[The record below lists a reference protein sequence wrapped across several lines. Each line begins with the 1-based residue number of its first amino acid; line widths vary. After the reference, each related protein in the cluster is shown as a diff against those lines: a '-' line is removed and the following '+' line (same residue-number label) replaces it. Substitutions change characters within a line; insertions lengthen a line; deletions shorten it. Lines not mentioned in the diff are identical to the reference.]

1 MNVNVLTPDGK
12 CDDELLVEKAAFVIT
27 TSFCVR
33 GDEIHRSLDE
43 DLIISID
50 DKGFVFADLKI
61 YYGKSRTII
70 MVMVRP
76 SHYSQVSRDVAKE
89 WKRLAK
95 QLPQLIFDDDNNNNI
110 LKLIFMVDKYYH
122 V

>member
-1 MNVNVLTPDGK
+1 MNNNK
-12 CDDELLVEKAAFVIT
+12 FNYAFVIT
-27 TSFCVR
+27 TSCCVR

-61 YYGKSRTII
+61 YYGKSRTSFYHKSVYCDENGQHNQLVI

-95 QLPQLIFDDDNNNNI
+95 QLPQLIFDDDNNNN
-110 LKLIFMVDKYYH
+110 
-122 V
+122 